1 MKKSFKKLGFVSLAA
16 SSVLLGSMNATDLET
31 YAALQKPSHVF
42 GNYAKKDSGETH
54 HTTTST
60 LAPKDS
66 NPSTPQQEQ
75 QQAKSTATSDSQEAK
90 TLETTANTD
99 QTTATTDKAY
109 TTSTDS
115 SVKSVAEN
123 VESDNTTVQG
133 DEKTLEKAVDQVQA
147 DATSKDF
154 NETTFTTDQ
163 KAEQAAEQNLQKAEN
178 KLKTDEG
185 ALDSALQQQQAKSTA
200 TSDSQ
205 EAKTLETTANTDQT
219 TATTDKA
226 YTTSTD
232 SSVKSVA
239 ENVESDNTT
248 VQGDEKTLEKAVDQV
263 QADATSKDFNETTFT
278 TDQKAEQAAE
288 QNLQKAENKLKT
300 DEGALD
306 SALQQQQ
313 AKNTLIKDTA
323 TVKGFNSV
331 SVSAMDTTLSG
342 VKTMYQQTETI
353 STLLSGNSGL
363 GSVISNAQGLS
374 SAFSALESAQNT
386 LKGYLD
392 SSSATIGQLTN
403 GSNAVVGAL
412 DQAIAQVDTA
422 LADLAANVADTPK
435 TQAATLV
442 TADNSTTNSTT
453 TDAINF
459 LSALKNNLTAQKDA
473 FMNVHKNIQTAVAQ
487 AQATYK
493 PSVMNTN
500 NYGQMYGVD
509 AMAGYKWFFGK
520 TKRFGF
526 RTYGYYSYNHAN
538 LSFVGSQLGIMEG
551 ASQVNNFTYG
561 VGFDALYNFYESKEG
576 YNTAGLFMGFGLGG
590 DSFIVQGESY
600 LKSQM
605 NICNNTAGC
614 SASMNTSYFQMPVE
628 FGFRSNFSKHS
639 GIEVG
644 FKLPLFTNQFYK
656 ERSVDESVDVFY
668 KRNFSIYFNYM
679 INF

>member
-16 SSVLLGSMNATDLET
+16 SGVLLGSMNATDLQT

-42 GNYAKKDSGETH
+42 GNYAEKDKDSKL
-54 HTTTST
+54 TS
-60 LAPKDS
+60 DS
-66 NPSTPQQEQ
+66 PTQ
-75 QQAKSTATSDSQEAK
+75 QQAQNTASSDSKEAT
-90 TLETTANTD
+90 TLEN
-99 QTTATTDKAY
+99 TATTDSQTATTDETY
-109 TTSTDS
+109 TTSTDTT
-115 SVKSVAEN
+115 VAGAAKQ
-123 VESDNTTVQG
+123 VETDNTAVQN
-133 DEKTLEKAVDQVQA
+133 DEKTLKTDVAKVQA
-147 DATSKDF
+147 DASTKDF
-154 NETTFTTDQ
+154 DETTFKADQ
-163 KAEQAAEQNLQKAEN
+163 QAEQTAATDLQKAE
-178 KLKTDEG
+178 KTFDT
-185 ALDSALQQQQAKSTA
+185 DQST
-200 TSDSQ
+200 
-205 EAKTLETTANTDQT
+205 LNTDLQDQT
-219 TATTDKA
+219 KTPTPPAKKDE
-226 YTTSTD
+226 TSGTPSASG
-232 SSVKSVA
+232 SSVASQL
-239 ENVESDNTT
+239 T
-248 VQGDEKTLEKAVDQV
+248 
-263 QADATSKDFNETTFT
+263 
-278 TDQKAEQAAE
+278 
-288 QNLQKAENKLKT
+288 
-300 DEGALD
+300 
-306 SALQQQQ
+306 
-313 AKNTLIKDTA
+313 KDT
-323 TVKGFNSV
+323 TMVNNLKSV
-331 SVSAMDTTLSG
+331 SVSGMNTTLSG
-342 VKTMYQQTETI
+342 VETMSKQTATI
-353 STLLSGNSGL
+353 STLLSGNPSL
-363 GSVISNAQGLS
+363 GSVIPNAQGLN

-412 DQAIAQVDTA
+412 DKAINQVDMA
-422 LADLAANVADTPK
+422 LADLATADDTQK
-435 TQAATLV
+435 TQAVVLAAASDSAT
-442 TADNSTTNSTT
+442 TT

-459 LSALKNNLTAQKDA
+459 LNALKTNLMAQKDA
-473 FMNVHKNIQTAVAQ
+473 FMSVHKNIQTAVAQ
-487 AQATYK
+487 AQATYT
-493 PSVMNTN
+493 PSVINTN

-526 RTYGYYSYNHAN
+526 RSYGYYSYNHAN

-576 YNTAGLFMGFGLGG
+576 YNTAGLFVGFGLGG

-605 NICNNTAGC
+605 HICNNTAGC

-656 ERSVDESVDVFY
+656 ERGVDGSVDVFY

>member
-1 MKKSFKKLGFVSLAA
+1 MKKSFKKLGFVSLAT

-31 YAALQKPSHVF
+31 YATLQKPSHVF
-42 GNYAKKDSGETH
+42 SNYAEKDKDSKLTSDSPTQQQAQTQAQNTASSGTPTPPAKKDETSGSGDKDQ
-54 HTTTST
+54 HTASSGTPT
-60 LAPKDS
+60 
-66 NPSTPQQEQ
+66 PSTPPTKKDDTSGSGSDKDQH
-75 QQAKSTATSDSQEAK
+75 TASSGTPSASG
-90 TLETTANTD
+90 
-99 QTTATTDKAY
+99 
-109 TTSTDS
+109 S
-115 SVKSVAEN
+115 SVASQLVK
-123 VESDNTTVQG
+123 DTTTV
-133 DEKTLEKAVDQVQA
+133 
-147 DATSKDF
+147 
-154 NETTFTTDQ
+154 N
-163 KAEQAAEQNLQKAEN
+163 NLK
-178 KLKTDEG
+178 
-185 ALDSALQQQQAKSTA
+185 
-200 TSDSQ
+200 
-205 EAKTLETTANTDQT
+205 
-219 TATTDKA
+219 
-226 YTTSTD
+226 
-232 SSVKSVA
+232 
-239 ENVESDNTT
+239 
-248 VQGDEKTLEKAVDQV
+248 
-263 QADATSKDFNETTFT
+263 
-278 TDQKAEQAAE
+278 
-288 QNLQKAENKLKT
+288 
-300 DEGALD
+300 
-306 SALQQQQ
+306 
-313 AKNTLIKDTA
+313 
-323 TVKGFNSV
+323 SV
-331 SVSAMDTTLSG
+331 SVSGMNTTLSG
-342 VKTMYQQTETI
+342 VETMSKQTATI
-353 STLLSGNSGL
+353 SNLLSGNPNL
-363 GSVISNAQGLS
+363 GSVIPNAQGLN

-412 DQAIAQVDTA
+412 DKAINQVDMA
-422 LADLAANVADTPK
+422 LADLATADTQK
-435 TQAATLV
+435 TQTVTLAAASDSAT
-442 TADNSTTNSTT
+442 TT

-459 LSALKNNLTAQKDA
+459 LNALKTNLMAQKDA

-487 AQATYK
+487 AQATYT
-493 PSVMNTN
+493 PSVINTN

-526 RTYGYYSYNHAN
+526 RSYGYYSYNHAN

-576 YNTAGLFMGFGLGG
+576 YNTAGLFVGFGLGG

-605 NICNNTAGC
+605 QICNNTAGC

-656 ERSVDESVDVFY
+656 ERGVDGSVDVFY

>member
-16 SSVLLGSMNATDLET
+16 SGVLLGSMNATDLQT

-42 GNYAKKDSGETH
+42 GNYAEKDKEDSKS
-54 HTTTST
+54 TS
-60 LAPKDS
+60 DS
-66 NPSTPQQEQ
+66 PTQ
-75 QQAKSTATSDSQEAK
+75 QQAQTQAQTTATSDKTEAT
-90 TLETTANTD
+90 TLEN
-99 QTTATTDKAY
+99 TATTDNTTAAADKAY
-109 TTSTDS
+109 ESSTYDS
-115 SVKSVAEN
+115 TVSGVAQKVETDNIAVQTAEQALKSA
-123 VESDNTTVQG
+123 VE
-133 DEKTLEKAVDQVQA
+133 KVQA
-147 DATSKDF
+147 DANATDF
-154 NETTFTTDQ
+154 NETTFKTD
-163 KAEQAAEQNLQKAEN
+163 QAAEQTAE
-178 KLKTDEG
+178 K
-185 ALDSALQQQQAKSTA
+185 ALQQAESK
-200 TSDSQ
+200 
-205 EAKTLETTANTDQT
+205 LNTDQQT
-219 TATTDKA
+219 LNTALQDQTKTPTPSTPPAKKDD
-226 YTTSTD
+226 TSGSGSNKDQHTASSSTSAPSTPPAKKD
-232 SSVKSVA
+232 ETSGTPSASGSSVASQLV
-239 ENVESDNTT
+239 
-248 VQGDEKTLEKAVDQV
+248 
-263 QADATSKDFNETTFT
+263 
-278 TDQKAEQAAE
+278 
-288 QNLQKAENKLKT
+288 
-300 DEGALD
+300 
-306 SALQQQQ
+306 
-313 AKNTLIKDTA
+313 KDT
-323 TVKGFNSV
+323 TMVNNLKSV
-331 SVSAMDTTLSG
+331 SVSAMNTTLSG
-342 VKTMYQQTETI
+342 VETMSKQTATI
-353 STLLSGNSGL
+353 STLLSGNPNL
-363 GSVISNAQGLS
+363 GSVIPNAQGLN

-412 DQAIAQVDTA
+412 DKAINQVDMAIA
-422 LADLAANVADTPK
+422 DLSAADTQK
-435 TQAATLV
+435 TQAVVLAAASDSAT
-442 TADNSTTNSTT
+442 TT

-459 LSALKNNLTAQKDA
+459 LNALKTNLMAQKDA

-487 AQATYK
+487 AQATYT
-493 PSVMNTN
+493 PSVINTN

-526 RTYGYYSYNHAN
+526 RSYGYYSYNHAN

-551 ASQVNNFTYG
+551 ASQVNDFTYG

-576 YNTAGLFMGFGLGG
+576 YNTAGLFVGFGLGG

-605 NICNNTAGC
+605 HICNNTAGC

-656 ERSVDESVDVFY
+656 ERGVDGSVDVFY

>member
-1 MKKSFKKLGFVSLAA
+1 MKKSFKKLGFFSLAA

-42 GNYAKKDSGETH
+42 GNYAEKDSGNSGAT
-54 HTTTST
+54 HTTKNETPDSSAPPTKKDDTSGGGDENQHT
-60 LAPKDS
+60 ASSGTPT
-66 NPSTPQQEQ
+66 PSTPPTKEEPKHT
-75 QQAKSTATSDSQEAK
+75 ASTPTPSTSGVASQ
-90 TLETTANTD
+90 L
-99 QTTATTDKAY
+99 
-109 TTSTDS
+109 
-115 SVKSVAEN
+115 VK
-123 VESDNTTVQG
+123 DTTTV
-133 DEKTLEKAVDQVQA
+133 
-147 DATSKDF
+147 
-154 NETTFTTDQ
+154 N
-163 KAEQAAEQNLQKAEN
+163 NLK
-178 KLKTDEG
+178 
-185 ALDSALQQQQAKSTA
+185 
-200 TSDSQ
+200 
-205 EAKTLETTANTDQT
+205 
-219 TATTDKA
+219 
-226 YTTSTD
+226 
-232 SSVKSVA
+232 
-239 ENVESDNTT
+239 
-248 VQGDEKTLEKAVDQV
+248 
-263 QADATSKDFNETTFT
+263 
-278 TDQKAEQAAE
+278 
-288 QNLQKAENKLKT
+288 
-300 DEGALD
+300 
-306 SALQQQQ
+306 
-313 AKNTLIKDTA
+313 
-323 TVKGFNSV
+323 SV
-331 SVSAMDTTLSG
+331 SVSGMNTTLSG
-342 VKTMYQQTETI
+342 VETMSQQSATI
-353 STLLSGNSGL
+353 GNLLNSSADL
-363 GSVISNAQGLS
+363 SSVIPNAQGLS

-412 DQAIAQVDTA
+412 DKAINQVDMA
-422 LADLAANVADTPK
+422 LADLNATDTQK
-435 TQAATLV
+435 TQAVTLAT
-442 TADNSTTNSTT
+442 TDSSAT

-459 LSALKNNLTAQKDA
+459 LNALKTNLTAQKDA

-487 AQATYK
+487 AQATYT
-493 PSVMNTN
+493 PSVINTN

-526 RTYGYYSYNHAN
+526 RSYGYYSYNHVN

-576 YNTAGLFMGFGLGG
+576 YNTAGLFLGFGLGG

-605 NICNNTAGC
+605 HICNNTAGC

-656 ERSVDESVDVFY
+656 ERGVDGSVDVFY

>member
-42 GNYAKKDSGETH
+42 GNYVEKEKNKSQDPTGSTNGSSKDSGSAQGSKDGSGTTHTTKNETLDSSTPPTKKDDTNSSGTTHTASSSTPDSSTPPAKKDETSGTPSASGSSVASQLVKD
-54 HTTTST
+54 TTTV
-60 LAPKDS
+60 
-66 NPSTPQQEQ
+66 N
-75 QQAKSTATSDSQEAK
+75 
-90 TLETTANTD
+90 
-99 QTTATTDKAY
+99 
-109 TTSTDS
+109 
-115 SVKSVAEN
+115 
-123 VESDNTTVQG
+123 
-133 DEKTLEKAVDQVQA
+133 
-147 DATSKDF
+147 
-154 NETTFTTDQ
+154 
-163 KAEQAAEQNLQKAEN
+163 NLK
-178 KLKTDEG
+178 
-185 ALDSALQQQQAKSTA
+185 
-200 TSDSQ
+200 
-205 EAKTLETTANTDQT
+205 
-219 TATTDKA
+219 
-226 YTTSTD
+226 
-232 SSVKSVA
+232 
-239 ENVESDNTT
+239 
-248 VQGDEKTLEKAVDQV
+248 
-263 QADATSKDFNETTFT
+263 
-278 TDQKAEQAAE
+278 
-288 QNLQKAENKLKT
+288 
-300 DEGALD
+300 
-306 SALQQQQ
+306 
-313 AKNTLIKDTA
+313 
-323 TVKGFNSV
+323 SV
-331 SVSAMDTTLSG
+331 SVSGMNTTLSG
-342 VKTMYQQTETI
+342 VETMSQQSATI
-353 STLLSGNSGL
+353 GNLLNSSTDLS
-363 GSVISNAQGLS
+363 SVIPNAQGLS

-412 DQAIAQVDTA
+412 DKAINQVDMA
-422 LADLAANVADTPK
+422 LADLNATDTQK
-435 TQAATLV
+435 TQAVTLAT
-442 TADNSTTNSTT
+442 TDSSAT

-459 LSALKNNLTAQKDA
+459 LSALKTNLTAQKDA

-487 AQATYK
+487 AQATYT
-493 PSVMNTN
+493 PSVVNTN

-526 RTYGYYSYNHAN
+526 RSYGYYSYNHAN

-576 YNTAGLFMGFGLGG
+576 YNTAGLFVGFGLGG

-605 NICNNTAGC
+605 QICNNTAGC

-656 ERSVDESVDVFY
+656 ERGVDGSVDVFY

>member
-16 SSVLLGSMNATDLET
+16 SGVLLGSMNATDLET

-42 GNYAKKDSGETH
+42 GNYAEKEKDSKL
-54 HTTTST
+54 TS
-60 LAPKDS
+60 DS
-66 NPSTPQQEQ
+66 PTQ
-75 QQAKSTATSDSQEAK
+75 QQAQTQAQNTASTD
-90 TLETTANTD
+90 N
-99 QTTATTDKAY
+99 TTATTDEAY
-109 TTSTDS
+109 TTSTDTT
-115 SVKSVAEN
+115 VADAAKQ
-123 VESDNTTVQG
+123 VETDNTAVQN
-133 DEKTLEKAVDQVQA
+133 A
-147 DATSKDF
+147 DAVLQNAVTKVENDAKAKDF
-154 NETTFTTDQ
+154 DETTFTKD
-163 KAEQAAEQNLQKAEN
+163 QAAEQTAATDLQKAEEQLTN
-178 KLKTDEG
+178 DQN
-185 ALDSALQQQQAKSTA
+185 AL
-200 TSDSQ
+200 
-205 EAKTLETTANTDQT
+205 NTDLQDQT
-219 TATTDKA
+219 KTPTPPAKKDE
-226 YTTSTD
+226 TSGTPSASG
-232 SSVKSVA
+232 SSVVSQL
-239 ENVESDNTT
+239 T
-248 VQGDEKTLEKAVDQV
+248 
-263 QADATSKDFNETTFT
+263 
-278 TDQKAEQAAE
+278 
-288 QNLQKAENKLKT
+288 
-300 DEGALD
+300 
-306 SALQQQQ
+306 
-313 AKNTLIKDTA
+313 KDT
-323 TVKGFNSV
+323 TMVNNLKSV
-331 SVSAMDTTLSG
+331 SVSGMNTTLSG
-342 VKTMYQQTETI
+342 VETMSQQTATI
-353 STLLSGNSGL
+353 STLLSGNPNL
-363 GSVISNAQGLS
+363 GSVIPNAQGLN

-412 DQAIAQVDTA
+412 DKAINQVDMA
-422 LADLAANVADTPK
+422 LADLSAADTQK
-435 TQAATLV
+435 TQAVAL
-442 TADNSTTNSTT
+442 AAASDSTTTT

-459 LSALKNNLTAQKDA
+459 LNALKTNLMAQKDA

-487 AQATYK
+487 AQATYT
-493 PSVMNTN
+493 PSVINTN

-526 RTYGYYSYNHAN
+526 RSYGYYSYNHAN

-576 YNTAGLFMGFGLGG
+576 YNTAGLFLGFGLGG

-605 NICNNTAGC
+605 HICNNTAGC

-656 ERSVDESVDVFY
+656 ERGVDGSVDVFY

>member
-16 SSVLLGSMNATDLET
+16 SGVLLGSMNATDLQT

-42 GNYAKKDSGETH
+42 GNYAKKERGKEEGSKKEVPTGFTNGSGKSNSG
-54 HTTTST
+54 ST
-60 LAPKDS
+60 P
-66 NPSTPQQEQ
+66 TPQQ
-75 QQAKSTATSDSQEAK
+75 QAQTTATSDKTEAT
-90 TLETTANTD
+90 TLENTTSTD
-99 QTTATTDKAY
+99 NTTATTDETY
-109 TTSTDS
+109 TKSADTTVAGAAQKVETDNTAVQSTDT
-115 SVKSVAEN
+115 VLQNAVTKVEN
-123 VESDNTTVQG
+123 DA
-133 DEKTLEKAVDQVQA
+133 KA
-147 DATSKDF
+147 KDF
-154 NETTFTTDQ
+154 DETTFTKD
-163 KAEQAAEQNLQKAEN
+163 QAAEQTAETDLQKAE
-178 KLKTDEG
+178 KTFDT
-185 ALDSALQQQQAKSTA
+185 DQST
-200 TSDSQ
+200 
-205 EAKTLETTANTDQT
+205 LNTDLQDQT
-219 TATTDKA
+219 KTPTPPAKKDE
-226 YTTSTD
+226 TSGGT
-232 SSVKSVA
+232 SGNTVA
-239 ENVESDNTT
+239 SQLT
-248 VQGDEKTLEKAVDQV
+248 
-263 QADATSKDFNETTFT
+263 
-278 TDQKAEQAAE
+278 
-288 QNLQKAENKLKT
+288 
-300 DEGALD
+300 
-306 SALQQQQ
+306 
-313 AKNTLIKDTA
+313 KDT
-323 TVKGFNSV
+323 TMVNNFKSV
-331 SVSAMDTTLSG
+331 SVSGMNTTLSG
-342 VKTMYQQTETI
+342 VETMSQQTATI
-353 STLLSGNSGL
+353 SALLSGNPSL
-363 GSVISNAQGLS
+363 SSVISNAQGLS

-412 DQAIAQVDTA
+412 DKAINQVDMA
-422 LADLAANVADTPK
+422 LADLSAADTQK
-435 TQAATLV
+435 TQAVTLAT
-442 TADNSTTNSTT
+442 TGSSTTNSTT

-459 LSALKNNLTAQKDA
+459 LSALKNNLMAQKDA

-487 AQATYK
+487 AQATYT
-493 PSVMNTN
+493 PSVINTN

-526 RTYGYYSYNHAN
+526 RSYGYYSYNHAN

-576 YNTAGLFMGFGLGG
+576 YNTAGLFVGFGLGG

-605 NICNNTAGC
+605 QICNNTAGC

-656 ERSVDESVDVFY
+656 ERGVDGSVDVFY

>member
-16 SSVLLGSMNATDLET
+16 SGVLLGNMNATDLQT

-42 GNYAKKDSGETH
+42 GNYAEKDKDSKL
-54 HTTTST
+54 TS
-60 LAPKDS
+60 DS
-66 NPSTPQQEQ
+66 PTQ
-75 QQAKSTATSDSQEAK
+75 QQAQTQAQNTASSSTPTPPTKKDDTSGSGDKHTASSGTPAPETPPAKKDETSGGTSGNTVASQL
-90 TLETTANTD
+90 T
-99 QTTATTDKAY
+99 
-109 TTSTDS
+109 
-115 SVKSVAEN
+115 
-123 VESDNTTVQG
+123 
-133 DEKTLEKAVDQVQA
+133 
-147 DATSKDF
+147 
-154 NETTFTTDQ
+154 
-163 KAEQAAEQNLQKAEN
+163 
-178 KLKTDEG
+178 
-185 ALDSALQQQQAKSTA
+185 
-200 TSDSQ
+200 
-205 EAKTLETTANTDQT
+205 
-219 TATTDKA
+219 
-226 YTTSTD
+226 
-232 SSVKSVA
+232 
-239 ENVESDNTT
+239 
-248 VQGDEKTLEKAVDQV
+248 
-263 QADATSKDFNETTFT
+263 
-278 TDQKAEQAAE
+278 
-288 QNLQKAENKLKT
+288 
-300 DEGALD
+300 
-306 SALQQQQ
+306 
-313 AKNTLIKDTA
+313 KDT
-323 TVKGFNSV
+323 TMVNNLKSV
-331 SVSAMDTTLSG
+331 SVSAMNTTLSG
-342 VKTMYQQTETI
+342 VETMSQQTATI
-353 STLLSGNSGL
+353 SNLLSGNPNL
-363 GSVISNAQGLS
+363 GSVIPNAQGLN

-386 LKGYLD
+386 LKGYLN

-412 DQAIAQVDTA
+412 DKAINQVDMA
-422 LADLAANVADTPK
+422 LADLSAADTQK
-435 TQAATLV
+435 MQAVVLA
-442 TADNSTTNSTT
+442 AASDSSTTT

-459 LSALKNNLTAQKDA
+459 LNALKSNLMAQKDA

-487 AQATYK
+487 AQATYT
-493 PSVMNTN
+493 PSVINTN

-526 RTYGYYSYNHAN
+526 RSYGYYSYNHAN

-576 YNTAGLFMGFGLGG
+576 YNTAGLFVGFGLGG

-605 NICNNTAGC
+605 HICNNTAGC

-656 ERSVDESVDVFY
+656 ERGVDGSVDVFY

>member
-16 SSVLLGSMNATDLET
+16 SGVLLGSMNATDLQT

-42 GNYAKKDSGETH
+42 GNYAKKD
-54 HTTTST
+54 
-60 LAPKDS
+60 KDS
-66 NPSTPQQEQ
+66 KLTSDSPTQ
-75 QQAKSTATSDSQEAK
+75 QQAQIQAQNTASSDSKEAT
-90 TLETTANTD
+90 TLKN
-99 QTTATTDKAY
+99 TATTDSQTATTDEAY
-109 TTSTDS
+109 TTSTDTT
-115 SVKSVAEN
+115 VAGAAKQ
-123 VESDNTTVQG
+123 VETDNTAVQN
-133 DEKTLEKAVDQVQA
+133 DEKTLKTDVAKVQA
-147 DATSKDF
+147 DASAKDF
-154 NETTFTTDQ
+154 NETTFKADQATEQTAETTLKNDENQLTKDQ
-163 KAEQAAEQNLQKAEN
+163 
-178 KLKTDEG
+178 
-185 ALDSALQQQQAKSTA
+185 S
-200 TSDSQ
+200 
-205 EAKTLETTANTDQT
+205 TLETVLKDQT
-219 TATTDKA
+219 PSTPSTPPAKKDE
-226 YTTSTD
+226 TSGTPSASG
-232 SSVKSVA
+232 SSVASQL
-239 ENVESDNTT
+239 T
-248 VQGDEKTLEKAVDQV
+248 
-263 QADATSKDFNETTFT
+263 
-278 TDQKAEQAAE
+278 
-288 QNLQKAENKLKT
+288 
-300 DEGALD
+300 
-306 SALQQQQ
+306 
-313 AKNTLIKDTA
+313 KDT
-323 TVKGFNSV
+323 TMVNNLKSV
-331 SVSAMDTTLSG
+331 SVSGMNTTLSG
-342 VKTMYQQTETI
+342 VETMSQQTATI
-353 STLLSGNSGL
+353 SALLSGNPSL
-363 GSVISNAQGLS
+363 GSVIPNAQGLS

-412 DQAIAQVDTA
+412 DKAINQVDMA
-422 LADLAANVADTPK
+422 LVDLATADDTQK
-435 TQAATLV
+435 TQAVTLATASDSA
-442 TADNSTTNSTT
+442 TTT

-487 AQATYK
+487 AQATYT
-493 PSVMNTN
+493 PSVINTN

-526 RTYGYYSYNHAN
+526 RSYGYYSYNHAN

-576 YNTAGLFMGFGLGG
+576 YNTAGLFLGFGLGG

-605 NICNNTAGC
+605 QICNNTAGC

-656 ERSVDESVDVFY
+656 ERGVDGSVDVFY

>member
-42 GNYAKKDSGETH
+42 GNYAKKSNKGSELSSDSPT
-54 HTTTST
+54 
-60 LAPKDS
+60 
-66 NPSTPQQEQ
+66 Q
-75 QQAKSTATSDSQEAK
+75 QQAQSTASSDSQEAT
-90 TLETTANTD
+90 TLENTASSGTP
-99 QTTATTDKAY
+99 
-109 TTSTDS
+109 DS
-115 SVKSVAEN
+115 S
-123 VESDNTTVQG
+123 
-133 DEKTLEKAVDQVQA
+133 TLPTKETPP
-147 DATSKDF
+147 ATSGGTGGDKHTASSGTPPASSTPPAKKD
-154 NETTFTTDQ
+154 ETSGSGDKDQ
-163 KAEQAAEQNLQKAEN
+163 HTASGTGGTPSLSGGTGGDKHTASSGTPPA
-178 KLKTDEG
+178 
-185 ALDSALQQQQAKSTA
+185 SSTPPTPTPP
-200 TSDSQ
+200 TSGGNTITSQ
-205 EAKTLETTANTDQT
+205 LT
-219 TATTDKA
+219 
-226 YTTSTD
+226 
-232 SSVKSVA
+232 
-239 ENVESDNTT
+239 
-248 VQGDEKTLEKAVDQV
+248 
-263 QADATSKDFNETTFT
+263 
-278 TDQKAEQAAE
+278 
-288 QNLQKAENKLKT
+288 
-300 DEGALD
+300 
-306 SALQQQQ
+306 
-313 AKNTLIKDTA
+313 KDT
-323 TVKGFNSV
+323 TMVNNLKSV
-331 SVSAMDTTLSG
+331 SVSAMNTTLSG
-342 VKTMYQQTETI
+342 VTQLSQQTAAI
-353 STLLSGNSGL
+353 SNLLSGNPNL

-412 DQAIAQVDTA
+412 DKAINQVDMA
-422 LADLAANVADTPK
+422 LADLATADVQK
-435 TQAATLV
+435 TQAVALVAASDSAT
-442 TADNSTTNSTT
+442 TT

-459 LSALKNNLTAQKDA
+459 LNALKTNLTAQKDA
-473 FMNVHKNIQTAVAQ
+473 FMSVHKNIQTAVAQ
-487 AQATYK
+487 AQATYT
-493 PSVMNTN
+493 PSVINTN

-520 TKRFGF
+520 KKRFGF
-526 RTYGYYSYNHAN
+526 RSYGYYSYNHAN

-576 YNTAGLFMGFGLGG
+576 YNTAGLFLGFGLGG

-605 NICNNTAGC
+605 RICNDTAGC

-644 FKLPLFTNQFYK
+644 LKLPLFTNQFYK
-656 ERSVDESVDVFY
+656 ERGVDGSVDVFY